1 MNVTVDQNQTVGQ
14 ELYVVT
20 KMDGMALKSEARIAC
35 VGRPF

>member
-20 KMDGMALKSEARIAC
+20 KTDGMALKSEARIAR
-35 VGRPF
+35 VARSF